1 MMRAFVAI
9 EVNDQSV
16 LNSIHK
22 IQTELNIKA
31 KPVELHN
38 MHFTV
43 QFLGEVTE
51 EMVGKISDALN
62 SIEFSAFSISFASI
76 GVFPNPNFPRVIWI
90 GTNDGVDELEKLAEV
105 IRSKLSHLG
114 FSPDKKFK
122 PHVTIFRVKNK
133 IESLTSKLEKF
144 SSYSF
149 GKQEISEIKLKKS
162 ELTPNGPIYTDLLVV
177 KGKQ

>member
-1 MMRAFVAI
+1 MRTFVAI
-9 EVNDQSV
+9 EVSDQNV
-16 LNSIHK
+16 LNSIH
-22 IQTELNIKA
+22 QVQSELNIKA

-43 QFLGEVTE
+43 QFLGEVSE
-51 EMVGKISDALN
+51 DVVRKISDTLN

-76 GVFPNPNFPRVIWI
+76 GVFPNPNSPRVIWI
-90 GTNDGVDELEKLAEV
+90 GVNDGVNELEKLAET
-105 IRSKLSHLG
+105 IRSKLSG
-114 FSPDKKFK
+114 IDFNPDKKFK

-133 IESLTSKLEKF
+133 VQDLSDKLEKF

>member
-1 MMRAFVAI
+1 MRIFVAI
-9 EVNDQSV
+9 EVSDKDV

-43 QFLGEVTE
+43 QFLGEVSE
-51 EMVGKISDALN
+51 EVVGKISDALN
-62 SIEFSAFSISFASI
+62 SIEFSSFSISFASI
-76 GVFPNPNFPRVIWI
+76 GVFPKPNSPRVIWI
-90 GTNDGVDELEKLAEV
+90 GTDDGINELEKLAEI
-105 IRSKLSHLG
+105 IRSKMSHLG

-133 IESLTSKLEKF
+133 IEDLSSKLEKF

-149 GKQEISEIKLKKS
+149 GKQLVSEIKLKKS

>member
-1 MMRAFVAI
+1 MRTFVAI
-9 EVNDQSV
+9 EVNNKDV

-43 QFLGEVTE
+43 QFLGEVSE
-51 EMVGKISDALN
+51 EMIGKISDALN
-62 SIEFSAFSISFASI
+62 SIEFSAFSITFASI
-76 GVFPNPNFPRVIWI
+76 GVFPKPNFPRVIWI
-90 GTNDGVDELEKLAEV
+90 GTDDGANKLEKLAEM

-133 IESLTSKLEKF
+133 IEDLPSKLEKF
-144 SSYSF
+144 SSCSF
-149 GKQEISEIKLKKS
+149 GKQLVSEIKLKKS
-162 ELTPNGPIYTDLLVV
+162 ELSNQGSIYTDLLVV
-177 KGKQ
+177 KGK

>member
-1 MMRAFVAI
+1 MRTFVAI
-9 EVNDQSV
+9 EVNNNNVLDSIQQVQS
-16 LNSIHK
+16 K
-22 IQTELNIKA
+22 LNIKA

-43 QFLGEVTE
+43 QFLGEISE
-51 EMVGKISDALN
+51 EMLRKISDVLN
-62 SIEFSAFSISFASI
+62 GIEFSTFSVTFASI
-76 GVFPNPNFPRVIWI
+76 GAFPKPNSPRVIWV
-90 GTNDGVDELEKLAEV
+90 GVNDGVNKLEKLAET
-105 IRSKLSHLG
+105 IRSKLSDVG

-122 PHVTIFRVKNK
+122 PHVTIFRVKNR
-133 IESLTSKLEKF
+133 IEDLPTKLEKF

-162 ELTPNGPIYTDLLVV
+162 ELTPNGPIYTDLSVV

>member
-1 MMRAFVAI
+1 MRTFVAI
-9 EVNDQSV
+9 EVNNKDV

-22 IQTELNIKA
+22 IQAELNIRA

-43 QFLGEVTE
+43 QFLGEVSN
-51 EMVGKISDALN
+51 EMVEKISDALS
-62 SIEFSAFSISFASI
+62 SIEFSVFSISFASI
-76 GVFPNPNFPRVIWI
+76 GVFPKPNFPRIIWI
-90 GTNDGVDELEKLAEV
+90 GTNDGINELEKLVEV
-105 IRSKLSHLG
+105 IRSKLSQLG
-114 FSPDKKFK
+114 FNPDKKFK

-133 IESLTSKLEKF
+133 IEDLPDKLEKF
-144 SSYSF
+144 SSYHF
-149 GKQEISEIKLKKS
+149 GKQTVSEIKLKKS

>member
-1 MMRAFVAI
+1 MRTFIAI
-9 EVNDQSV
+9 EVNDQDV

-31 KPVELHN
+31 KPVKLHN

-43 QFLGEVTE
+43 QFLGEVSE

-62 SIEFSAFSISFASI
+62 NIDFSSFSISFASI
-76 GVFPNPNFPRVIWI
+76 GVFPKPNSPLVIWI
-90 GTNDGVDELEKLAEV
+90 GTDDGVNELEKLAEM

-133 IESLTSKLEKF
+133 IEDLSSKLEKF
-144 SSYSF
+144 SSCSF
-149 GKQEISEIKLKKS
+149 GKQLVSEIKLKKS
-162 ELTPNGPIYTDLLVV
+162 ELTSTGPIYTDLLVV
-177 KGKQ
+177 KGK

>member
-1 MMRAFVAI
+1 MFVAI
-9 EVNDQSV
+9 EVSDKDV

-43 QFLGEVTE
+43 QFLGEVSE
-51 EMVGKISDALN
+51 EMIGKISDALN
-62 SIEFSAFSISFASI
+62 SIEFSAFSISFASV
-76 GVFPNPNFPRVIWI
+76 GVFPKPNFPRVIWI
-90 GTNDGVDELEKLAEV
+90 GVTDGVNELEKLAEM
-105 IRSKLSHLG
+105 IRSKLSDIG

-122 PHVTIFRVKNK
+122 PHVTIFRIKNK
-133 IESLTSKLEKF
+133 IEDLSSKLEKF
-144 SSYSF
+144 SSCSF
-149 GKQEISEIKLKKS
+149 GKQLISEIKLKKS

>member
-1 MMRAFVAI
+1 VRTFIAI
-9 EVNDQSV
+9 EVNDQGV

-31 KPVELHN
+31 KPVELYN

-43 QFLGEVTE
+43 QFLGEVSD
-51 EMVGKISDALN
+51 EMIGKISDALN
-62 SIEFSAFSISFASI
+62 SIEFSAFSISFTSI
-76 GVFPNPNFPRVIWI
+76 GVFPKPNFPRVIWI
-90 GTNDGVDELEKLAEV
+90 GTNDGVNELEKLAEV
-105 IRSKLSHLG
+105 IRLKISQLG

-133 IESLTSKLEKF
+133 IEDMSDKLEKF
-144 SSYSF
+144 SSYYF
-149 GKQEISEIKLKKS
+149 GKQTVSEIKLKKS

>member
-1 MMRAFVAI
+1 MRTFVAI
-9 EVNDQSV
+9 EVSDQGV
-16 LNSIHK
+16 LNSVSQVQAK
-22 IQTELNIKA
+22 LNIKA
-31 KPVELHN
+31 KPVEVHN

-43 QFLGEVTE
+43 QFLGEVSE

-62 SIEFSAFSISFASI
+62 SIEFSAFSITFAGI
-76 GVFPNPNFPRVIWI
+76 GAFPKPNSPRVIWV
-90 GTNDGVDELEKLAEV
+90 GVNDGINELEKLAETT
-105 IRSKLSHLG
+105 RSKLSDIG

>member
-1 MMRAFVAI
+1 MRIFVAI
-9 EVNDQSV
+9 EVSDKNV

-43 QFLGEVTE
+43 QFLGEVSE
-51 EMVGKISDALN
+51 ETIGKISNALN
-62 SIEFSAFSISFASI
+62 SIEFSSFSISFASI
-76 GVFPNPNFPRVIWI
+76 GVFPNPNSPRVIWI
-90 GTNDGVDELEKLAEV
+90 GTDDGFNKLEKLAEM
-105 IRSKLSHLG
+105 IRSKLSDIG

-133 IESLTSKLEKF
+133 IEDLPSKLEKF

-149 GKQEISEIKLKKS
+149 GKQLVSEIKLKKS

>member
-1 MMRAFVAI
+1 MRTFVAI
-9 EVNDQSV
+9 EVSDKDV

-31 KPVELHN
+31 KPVKLHN

-43 QFLGEVTE
+43 QFLGEVSE

-62 SIEFSAFSISFASI
+62 SIEFSSFSISFMSI
-76 GVFPNPNFPRVIWI
+76 GVFPKPNFPRVIWI
-90 GTNDGVDELEKLAEV
+90 GTDDGVNELEKLAEM
-105 IRSKLSHLG
+105 IHSNLSHLG

-122 PHVTIFRVKNK
+122 PHVTIFRVKYK
-133 IESLTSKLEKF
+133 IVDLSSKLEKF

-149 GKQEISEIKLKKS
+149 GKQLVSEIKLKKS
-162 ELTPNGPIYTDLLVV
+162 KLTPNGPIYTDLLVV

>member
-1 MMRAFVAI
+1 MRTFVAI
-9 EVNDQSV
+9 EVNNNNVLDSIQQIQS
-16 LNSIHK
+16 K
-22 IQTELNIKA
+22 LNIKA

-43 QFLGEVTE
+43 QFLGEVSE
-51 EMVGKISDALN
+51 EMIRKICDALS
-62 SIEFSAFSISFASI
+62 SIEFSAFSITFASV
-76 GVFPNPNFPRVIWI
+76 GAFPKPNSPRVIWV
-90 GTNDGVDELEKLAEV
+90 GVNDGINELEKLAETT
-105 IRSKLSHLG
+105 RAKLSDIG

-133 IESLTSKLEKF
+133 IEGLSSELEKF

-162 ELTPNGPIYTDLLVV
+162 ELTPNVPIYTDLLVV

>member
-1 MMRAFVAI
+1 VRTFIAI
-9 EVNDQSV
+9 EVNDQGV

-43 QFLGEVTE
+43 QFLGEVSE
-51 EMVGKISDALN
+51 EMVEKISDALN
-62 SIEFSAFSISFASI
+62 SIDFSAFSISFASI
-76 GVFPNPNFPRVIWI
+76 GVFPKPNFPRIIWI
-90 GTNDGVDELEKLAEV
+90 GTNDGVSELEKLAEM

-133 IESLTSKLEKF
+133 IEDISDKLEKF
-144 SSYSF
+144 SSYYF
-149 GKQEISEIKLKKS
+149 GKQTVSEIKLKKS
-162 ELTPNGPIYTDLLVV
+162 ELTSTGPIYTDLLVV
-177 KGKQ
+177 KGK

>member
-1 MMRAFVAI
+1 MRIFVAI
-9 EVNDQSV
+9 EVSDKDV

-43 QFLGEVTE
+43 QFLGEVSE

-62 SIEFSAFSISFASI
+62 SIEFSSFSISFASI
-76 GVFPNPNFPRVIWI
+76 GVFPKPNSPRVIWI
-90 GTNDGVDELEKLAEV
+90 GTDDGINELEKLAEI
-105 IRSKLSHLG
+105 IRSKMSHLG

-133 IESLTSKLEKF
+133 IEDLSSKLEKF

-149 GKQEISEIKLKKS
+149 GKQLVSEIKLKKS

>member
-1 MMRAFVAI
+1 MRTFVAI
-9 EVNDQSV
+9 EVNNKDV

-22 IQTELNIKA
+22 IQSELNIKA

-43 QFLGEVTE
+43 QFLGEVSE

-76 GVFPNPNFPRVIWI
+76 GVFPKPNFPRVIWI
-90 GTNDGVDELEKLAEV
+90 GTNDGVNELEKLVEM
-105 IRSKLSHLG
+105 IRLKLSQLG

-133 IESLTSKLEKF
+133 IEDLSSKLEKF
-144 SSYSF
+144 SSCSF
-149 GKQEISEIKLKKS
+149 GKQLISEIKLKKS

>member
-1 MMRAFVAI
+1 MLVFVAI
-9 EVNDQSV
+9 EVNNNNV
-16 LNSIHK
+16 LNSIHQ
-22 IQTELNIKA
+22 IQSELNIKA

-43 QFLGEVTE
+43 QFLGEVSE
-51 EMVGKISDALN
+51 EMVRKISDALN
-62 SIEFSAFSISFASI
+62 GIEFSTFSVTFASI
-76 GVFPNPNFPRVIWI
+76 GAFPKPNSPRVIWV
-90 GTNDGVDELEKLAEV
+90 GVNDGINELEKLAET
-105 IRSKLSHLG
+105 IRSKLSYVG

-122 PHVTIFRVKNK
+122 PHVTIFRVKSK
-133 IESLTSKLEKF
+133 VEDLAGKLEKF

-162 ELTPNGPIYTDLLVV
+162 ELTPNGPICTDLLVV

>member
-1 MMRAFVAI
+1 MRTFVAI
-9 EVNDQSV
+9 EVNNNNV
-16 LNSIHK
+16 LNSIH
-22 IQTELNIKA
+22 QAQSELNIKA

-43 QFLGEVTE
+43 QFLGEVSE
-51 EMVGKISDALN
+51 EMIRKISDALN
-62 SIEFSAFSISFASI
+62 SIEFSVFSITFSGI
-76 GVFPNPNFPRVIWI
+76 GAFPKPNSPRVIWV
-90 GTNDGVDELEKLAEV
+90 GVNDGVKELEKLAET
-105 IRSKLSHLG
+105 IRSKLSDIG

-133 IESLTSKLEKF
+133 IGGLPDKLEKF
-144 SSYSF
+144 SSYHF
-149 GKQEISEIKLKKS
+149 GKQIISEIKLKKS

>member
-1 MMRAFVAI
+1 MRIFIAI
-9 EVNDQSV
+9 EINDKNV
-16 LNSIHK
+16 LDSISK
-22 IQTELNIKA
+22 IQSELKINA
-31 KPVELHN
+31 KPVKIQNL
-38 MHFTV
+38 HFTV
-43 QFLGEVTE
+43 QFLGEVSE

-62 SIEFSAFSISFASI
+62 SIEFSSFSISFASI
-76 GVFPNPNFPRVIWI
+76 GVFPNPNSPRVIWI
-90 GTNDGVDELEKLAEV
+90 GTDDGINELEKLAEM

-114 FSPDKKFK
+114 FGPDKKFK

-133 IESLTSKLEKF
+133 IEDLSSKLEKF

-149 GKQEISEIKLKKS
+149 GKQLVSEIKLKKS

>member
-1 MMRAFVAI
+1 MRIFVAI
-9 EVNDQSV
+9 EVSDKDV

-43 QFLGEVTE
+43 QFLGEVSE
-51 EMVGKISDALN
+51 EMAGKVSDALN
-62 SIEFSAFSISFASI
+62 SIEFSSFSISFASI
-76 GVFPNPNFPRVIWI
+76 GVFPKPNSPRIIWI
-90 GTNDGVDELEKLAEV
+90 GTDDGINELEKLAEM
-105 IRSKLSHLG
+105 IRSKMSYLG

-133 IESLTSKLEKF
+133 IEDLSSKLEKF
-144 SSYSF
+144 SSCSF
-149 GKQEISEIKLKKS
+149 GKQLVSEIKLKKS
-162 ELTPNGPIYTDLLVV
+162 ELTSTGPIYTDLLVV
-177 KGKQ
+177 KGK

>member
-1 MMRAFVAI
+1 MRTFVAI
-9 EVNDQSV
+9 EVNNNNVLDSIQQVQS
-16 LNSIHK
+16 K
-22 IQTELNIKA
+22 LNIKA

-43 QFLGEVTE
+43 QFLGEISE
-51 EMVGKISDALN
+51 EMLRKISDVLN
-62 SIEFSAFSISFASI
+62 GIEFSTFSVTFASI
-76 GVFPNPNFPRVIWI
+76 GAFPKPNSPRVIWV
-90 GTNDGVDELEKLAEV
+90 GVNDGVNKLEKLAET
-105 IRSKLSHLG
+105 IRSKLSDVG

-122 PHVTIFRVKNK
+122 PHVTIFRVKNR
-133 IESLTSKLEKF
+133 IEDLPTKLEKF

>member
-1 MMRAFVAI
+1 MRIFVAI
-9 EVNDQSV
+9 EVSDKDV

-43 QFLGEVTE
+43 QFLGEVSE

-62 SIEFSAFSISFASI
+62 SIEFSSFSISFASI
-76 GVFPNPNFPRVIWI
+76 GVFPKPNSPRVIWI
-90 GTNDGVDELEKLAEV
+90 GTDDGVNELEKLAEM
-105 IRSKLSHLG
+105 IHSKLSHLG

-133 IESLTSKLEKF
+133 IEDLSSKLEKF
-144 SSYSF
+144 SSCSF
-149 GKQEISEIKLKKS
+149 GKQLVSEIKLKKS
-162 ELTPNGPIYTDLLVV
+162 ELTSTGPIYTDLLVV
-177 KGKQ
+177 KGK

>member
-1 MMRAFVAI
+1 MRTFVAI
-9 EVNDQSV
+9 EVNNKNV
-16 LNSIHK
+16 LNSIR
-22 IQTELNIKA
+22 QVQSELNIKA

-43 QFLGEVTE
+43 QFLGEVSE
-51 EMVGKISDALN
+51 EMVRKISDALN
-62 SIEFSAFSISFASI
+62 GIEFSTFSVTFASI
-76 GVFPNPNFPRVIWI
+76 GAFPKPNSPRVIWV
-90 GTNDGVDELEKLAEV
+90 GVNDGINELEKLAET
-105 IRSKLSHLG
+105 IRSKLSHVG

-133 IESLTSKLEKF
+133 IEGLSSELEKF

-149 GKQEISEIKLKKS
+149 GKQEISEIKLKRS

>member
-1 MMRAFVAI
+1 VRTFIAI
-9 EVNDQSV
+9 EVNDQDV

-22 IQTELNIKA
+22 IQTKLNIKA

-43 QFLGEVTE
+43 QFLGEVSE
-51 EMVGKISDALN
+51 EMIRKISGTLS
-62 SIEFSAFSISFASI
+62 SIEFSAFPISFASI
-76 GVFPNPNFPRVIWI
+76 GVFPKPNSPRVIWI
-90 GTNDGVDELEKLAEV
+90 GTNDGVNELEKLAET
-105 IRSKLSHLG
+105 IRTKLSHLG

-122 PHVTIFRVKNK
+122 PHVTIFRIKNK
-133 IESLTSKLEKF
+133 IEGISGRLEKF
-144 SSYSF
+144 SSYYF
-149 GKQEISEIKLKKS
+149 GKQIVSEIKLKKS

>member
-1 MMRAFVAI
+1 MRIFVAI
-9 EVNDQSV
+9 EVSDKDV

-43 QFLGEVTE
+43 QFLGEVSE

-62 SIEFSAFSISFASI
+62 NIEFSAFSISFASI
-76 GVFPNPNFPRVIWI
+76 GVFPNPNSPRVIWI
-90 GTNDGVDELEKLAEV
+90 GTDDGVNELEKLAEM
-105 IRSKLSHLG
+105 IRSNLSHLG

-133 IESLTSKLEKF
+133 IEDLSSKLEKF

-149 GKQEISEIKLKKS
+149 GKQLVSEIKLKKS
-162 ELTPNGPIYTDLLVV
+162 ELTQNGPIYTDLLVV

>member
-1 MMRAFVAI
+1 MRTFVAI
-9 EVNDQSV
+9 EVNNKDV

-31 KPVELHN
+31 KPVEPHN

-43 QFLGEVTE
+43 QFLGEVSE

-62 SIEFSAFSISFASI
+62 SIEFSSFSISFASI
-76 GVFPNPNFPRVIWI
+76 GVFPKPNSPRVIWI
-90 GTNDGVDELEKLAEV
+90 GTDDGINELEKLAEI
-105 IRSKLSHLG
+105 IRSKMSHLG

-133 IESLTSKLEKF
+133 IEDLSSKLEKF
-144 SSYSF
+144 SSCSF
-149 GKQEISEIKLKKS
+149 GKQLVSEIKLKKS
-162 ELTPNGPIYTDLLVV
+162 ELTSTGPIYTDLLVV
-177 KGKQ
+177 KGK